1 MSLSYPR
8 VSLYCY
14 QHSLSPFATKTVLL
28 TLNRSI
34 LVQVVNNERIRMY
47 FLRIAVL
54 VFPTL
59 LIITTLLQ
67 NTMTTDKLNIFSQS
81 HQSPQIK
88 DENTCRESR
97 AYLTTQLINR
107 PIRSREGSRATFTNS
122 QIQDFLNSLFAI
134 YCYNQQTGRPW
145 K

>member
-1 MSLSYPR
+1 MSLSHSW
-8 VSLYCY
+8 VSLSCY

-59 LIITTLLQ
+59 LIIATLLQ

-81 HQSPQIK
+81 HQSPQSKRKIYAEK
-88 DENTCRESR
+88 VGLISPLNYKQTHKKQGRR
-97 AYLTTQLINR
+97 AI
-107 PIRSREGSRATFTNS
+107 FTNS

-134 YCYNQQTGRPW
+134 YCYNQQTGRP
-145 K
+145 